1 MVKILYFAR
10 LRDQL
15 SCAEEQFELAVGKS
29 SIDEIKRQLAA
40 RGDPWSEVMQD
51 MNLLVAVNQVIVE
64 PTAIVEPGDE
74 VGFFPPVTGG

>member
-15 SCAEEQFELAVGKS
+15 SCAEENFELGAQES
-29 SIDEIKRQLAA
+29 SIAEIKQKIATRGEPWAA
-40 RGDPWSEVMQD
+40 VMQD
-51 MNLLVAVNQVIVE
+51 ANLLVAVNQVIATPSVL
-64 PTAIVEPGDE
+64 VRPGDE